1 MPCEIYRYFHKNKI
15 WMAVYADN
23 SEKGYIKAIL
33 KCLILDFRSH

>member
-33 KCLILDFRSH
+33 KMFDIRF